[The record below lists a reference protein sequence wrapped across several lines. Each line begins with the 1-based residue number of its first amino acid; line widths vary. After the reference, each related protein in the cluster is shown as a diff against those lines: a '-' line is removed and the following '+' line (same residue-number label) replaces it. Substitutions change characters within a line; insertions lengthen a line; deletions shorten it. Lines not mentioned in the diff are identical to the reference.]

1 MPAWDGKRVT
11 DEFMVE
17 KLLRSAAGIAML
29 LAVLAGCGSTKSRLA
44 TEQLLM
50 SDAVDH
56 AVGVIDFRSLAGEK
70 VFFDTRYLIN
80 VKGVGFVNSEY
91 VISSLR
97 QQMIAADLRL
107 QEKLENADYI
117 VEARVGTLGTD
128 GNEIVY
134 GIPANRGVSEAAT
147 MIPNSPAL
155 PAIPE
160 ISLARKESQFGA
172 VKVAAYAYDARTGGP
187 VWQSGITRARTT
199 SQDVWLFGA
208 GPFQQGSI
216 HGKTRFAGNDIRL
229 PGRKKVEELVV
240 GPPVPIEQE
249 FHFQGLGSS
258 AAPAERVAQQP
269 ASIAAQPPNQ
279 AARNDMPASLPANT
293 APQTLGASPASAVSP
308 ANAEMRPLPPTGS
321 PPVNDTGSG
330 LLFGR

>member
-1 MPAWDGKRVT
+1 
-11 DEFMVE
+11 MVE
-17 KLLRSAAGIAML
+17 KLLRVAAWNILL
-29 LAVLAGCGSTKSRLA
+29 LAVMTGCGSTKSRLA

-80 VKGVGFVNSEY
+80 VKGIGFVNSEY

-107 QEKLENADYI
+107 QEKPDLADYV

-134 GIPANRGVSEAAT
+134 GIPANRGFSEAAT
-147 MIPNSPAL
+147 MIPNSPPL
-155 PAIPE
+155 PSIPE
-160 ISLARKESQFGA
+160 ISLARKESQIGA
-172 VKVAAYAYDARTGGP
+172 VKVAAYAYHARSGEP

-229 PGRKKVEELVV
+229 PGRKRDEEIAG
-240 GPPVPIEQE
+240 GPPVPIEHE
-249 FHFQGLGSS
+249 FHFQGIGALAGPPERMAQQPTAPGQSPS
-258 AAPAERVAQQP
+258 PAPAEKP
-269 ASIAAQPPNQ
+269 TSP
-279 AARNDMPASLPANT
+279 PANT
-293 APQTLGASPASAVSP
+293 GQPSNIGPPT
-308 ANAEMRPLPPTGS
+308 NTEMRPLPPTQGL
-321 PPVNDTGSG
+321 PENDSTGSG
-330 LLFGR
+330 LLIRR